1 MKESVLTL
9 GSLLTLRRA
18 PVLMDHFALSR
29 RKVSLSLVKDK
40 VFLGEQSFQLSDLA
54 PIPLGGG
61 PLPLGFQGEVATPF
75 F

>member
-1 MKESVLTL
+1 
-9 GSLLTLRRA
+9 
-18 PVLMDHFALSR
+18 MDHFTLGR

-40 VFLGEQSFQLSDLA
+40 VFLGEQSFQPSDLT

-61 PLPLGFQGEVATPF
+61 PLLLGFQGEVANPF